1 MKSINDKNFNF
12 FLNNCNPKKE
22 GCSSSV
28 DKKRSF
34 LFNKCIKCLS
44 YKNKNRN
51 NIRKINNFENCK
63 NNRYVSEKMN
73 IDLTKLIKKISK
85 SVAKEKL
92 IQSNISDKLKFKRKG
107 KSATVDKKKNNINNE
122 IKKIKENKD
131 EIEKIFKKPKKVINI
146 KHIEINEIDLII
158 EKKKMMKYHLN
169 DSSSNISLPPLIY
182 SRPLLD
188 IDEPVLIGLNNLGFT
203 CYINALLQCLNQT
216 ESLVNYFLSEE
227 GSSKVY
233 KNNIFIKDPSSNML
247 SPSFHETIINL
258 WDKNNNKKLYSP
270 IYFHQ
275 KLMEMNKL
283 FKLNKPNDSKD
294 LLKFILK
301 QLHKELNTKE
311 KKIMNNNK
319 KKEFN
324 FDQYDRVKIFDIFLK
339 EFTSNNCSIIS
350 NNFFGITE
358 INIQCLKCKE
368 FFITQGIM
376 INPIIYDF
384 KIYNLL
390 NFPLEEV
397 RKMKMGIENKK
408 DDEENNG
415 KINIYDCF
423 DYYQTHK
430 NINIFCKRCNQTN
443 ECTLTTKLF
452 NAPNILVLILNRGK
466 GNIYNIKLD
475 FYEEIE
481 ISKYIQFKQNRIIY
495 KLYGVL
501 THLGKS
507 GEDGHFISS
516 CKNLIDHL
524 WYKYNDSSIIKV
536 NDIKK
541 EVLNFGTPYILFYQ
555 KEW

>member
-12 FLNNCNPKKE
+12 FLNNYISKKE
-22 GCSSSV
+22 GCCSSV
-28 DKKRSF
+28 DKKRGL
-34 LFNKCIKCLS
+34 LFNRFFKCYS
-44 YKNKNRN
+44 YKYKNRN
-51 NIRKINNFENCK
+51 NFRKINNFENNK
-63 NNRYVSEKMN
+63 NNRYTSEKMN
-73 IDLTKLIKKISK
+73 IDLTKLIRKISK
-85 SVAKEKL
+85 SVEKEKL
-92 IQSNISDKLKFKRKG
+92 MQANINEKLKVKRKE
-107 KSATVDKKKNNINNE
+107 KSATIEKKKNNIIND
-122 IKKIKENKD
+122 IRKIKQNRY
-131 EIEKIFKKPKKVINI
+131 EIEKMFKKPKKVINI

-169 DSSSNISLPPLIY
+169 DSSSNISFPPLIY

-216 ESLVNYFLSEE
+216 EPLINYFLSEE

-233 KNNIFIKDPSSNML
+233 KNNIFTKNPSSHML
-247 SPSFHETIINL
+247 SPSFHETINNL
-258 WDKNNNKKLYSP
+258 WDKNNNNKLYSP

-301 QLHKELNTKE
+301 QLHKELNIKE
-311 KKIMNNNK
+311 KKILNNNI
-319 KKEFN
+319 KKEFS
-324 FDQYDRVKIFDIFLK
+324 FDQYDRVKTFNIFLK
-339 EFTSNNCSIIS
+339 EFTNNNCSIIS

-358 INIQCLKCKE
+358 INIQCLNCKD
-368 FFITQGIM
+368 FFINQGIM
-376 INPIIYDF
+376 INPILYDF
-384 KIYNLL
+384 KIYNVL

-397 RKMKMGIENKK
+397 RKMKKDIENRK
-408 DDEENNG
+408 DDEVNND

-423 DYYQTHK
+423 EYYQTHK
-430 NINIFCKRCNQTN
+430 NLNIFCKRCNQTN
-443 ECTLTTKLF
+443 ECIITTKLF

-466 GNIYNIKLD
+466 GNIYNVKLD
-475 FYEEIE
+475 YYEEIE
-481 ISKYIQFKQNRIIY
+481 ISKYIQFKQKKVIY
-495 KLYGVL
+495 KLYAVL

-541 EVLNFGTPYILFYQ
+541 EVFDFGTPYILFYE
-555 KEW
+555 KE

>member
-12 FLNNCNPKKE
+12 FLNNRFSKKE
-22 GCSSSV
+22 GYSSSV
-28 DKKRSF
+28 DKKRSL
-34 LFNKCIKCLS
+34 LFNKFFKCCS

-51 NIRKINNFENCK
+51 NIRKINNFENNK
-63 NNRYVSEKMN
+63 NNKYASEKMN

-92 IQSNISDKLKFKRKG
+92 IQTNINDKLKLKRKG
-107 KSATVDKKKNNINNE
+107 KSATVEKKKNNIINE
-122 IKKIKENKD
+122 YRKIKENKS

-216 ESLVNYFLSEE
+216 EPLTNYFLSEE

-233 KNNIFIKDPSSNML
+233 KNNIFIKDPSSHML
-247 SPSFHETIINL
+247 SPSFHETINNL

-275 KLMEMNKL
+275 KLIEMNKL
-283 FKLNKPNDSKD
+283 FKLNQPNDSKD

-311 KKIMNNNK
+311 KKVLNINK

-324 FDQYDRVKIFDIFLK
+324 FDQYDRVKIFNNFLK
-339 EFTSNNCSIIS
+339 EFTNNNCSIIS

-358 INIQCLKCKE
+358 INIQCLKCKD
-368 FFITQGIM
+368 FFINQGIM

-384 KIYNLL
+384 KIYNVL

-397 RKMKMGIENKK
+397 RKMKKEIENKK
-408 DDEENNG
+408 DDEVNNG

-423 DYYQTHK
+423 DYYQTQK
-430 NINIFCKRCNQTN
+430 NLNIFCKRCNKTD
-443 ECTLTTKLF
+443 ESIITTKLF
-452 NAPNILVLILNRGK
+452 NAPNILVLVLNRGK
-466 GNIYNIKLD
+466 GNIYNVKLD

-481 ISKYIQFKQNRIIY
+481 TSKYIQFKQNKIIY
-495 KLYGVL
+495 KLYAVL

-541 EVLNFGTPYILFYQ
+541 EVLDFGTPYILFYQ
-555 KEW
+555 KE